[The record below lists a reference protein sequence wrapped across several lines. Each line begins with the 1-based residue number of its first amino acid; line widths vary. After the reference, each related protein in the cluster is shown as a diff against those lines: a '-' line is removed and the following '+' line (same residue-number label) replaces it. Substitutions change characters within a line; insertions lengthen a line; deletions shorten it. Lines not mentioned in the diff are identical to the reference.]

1 MFPKVIMLKDGE
13 EISVQPSQ
21 SKKGLVLFCIEDE
34 AFCLTDEEAEK
45 IGKALIE
52 SARASVVVLDKE

>member
-1 MFPKVIMLKDGE
+1 MKIIMLHDGE

-34 AFCLTDEEAEK
+34 ALCLTDEEAEK
-45 IGKALIE
+45 IGRALIE
-52 SARASVVVLDKE
+52 AARESNQV